1 MGGNAERSGALSRD
15 QLAAIL
21 RGIAEGITVQGP
33 DGELLFAN
41 DAGARLCGFAT
52 AEALLATPVGHVIS
66 HYAIFGEDGRPVPI
80 AELPGRKALAG
91 VESER
96 ILGIRVLATG
106 EMRWSVVHAVP
117 VFDEAGRVVQAINVF
132 RDVTDRRALDEERE
146 RVRRRLSYLNEAS
159 RALDEGP
166 LDVASR
172 LTRLARLAVPRL
184 ADGCAVYLPDADG
197 VLLPQVLEPAGRDPS
212 DDGVA
217 AQAVFRSGRVERGRT
232 LITVPMRAQ
241 GRTIGV
247 IRLTSDG
254 EDGYDD
260 DDLALAQELADRAA
274 LAVEA
279 ARLYEESQRAVH
291 DREQLMAWVSH
302 DLRNPL
308 STISMATELLLRAA
322 GPEQSEKARRAA
334 DNTQRAVVRME
345 RLIHDLLDLARI
357 EGGGLPL
364 ERGHHD
370 LAQLVAEAID
380 LHSSIAAEKQLTLV
394 NEARSAPVDCDR
406 ERVLQMFANLVDN
419 ALKFTPAGGSVR
431 LGAEPM
437 GGCVKAWV
445 ADDGPGIPEAERAKI
460 FDRYWQAR
468 RDRKG
473 VGLGLAIARGVVEA
487 HGGRI
492 WVEGQPGR
500 GARFCLTLPSA

>member
-1 MGGNAERSGALSRD
+1 
-15 QLAAIL
+15 
-21 RGIAEGITVQGP
+21 V
-33 DGELLFAN
+33 
-41 DAGARLCGFAT
+41 
-52 AEALLATPVGHVIS
+52 PV
-66 HYAIFGEDGRPVPI
+66 
-80 AELPGRKALAG
+80 AELPGRLALAG

-96 ILGIRVLATG
+96 VLGIRVRASG
-106 EMRWSVVHAVP
+106 EIRWSVVHAMP

-132 RDVTDRRALDEERE
+132 RDVSDRRALEEERE

-159 RALDEGP
+159 RALDEAS
-166 LDVASR
+166 LDTASR
-172 LTRLARLAVPRL
+172 LSRLARLAVPRI
-184 ADGCAVYLPDADG
+184 ADGCAIYLRDDDG
-197 VLLPQVLEPAGRDPS
+197 RLRLHVLAPEGRDVS
-212 DDGVA
+212 DNGIA
-217 AQAVFRSGRVERGRT
+217 ALEVFRSGKPERG
-232 LITVPMRAQ
+232 LSMITVPMRAQ
-241 GRTIGV
+241 GRTLGV
-247 IRLTSDG
+247 IRFASD
-254 EDGYDD
+254 DNDYDD

-274 LAVEA
+274 QAVET
-279 ARLYEESQRAVH
+279 ARLYEASQRAVH

-322 GPEQSEKARRAA
+322 APEQEEKAKRAA
-334 DNTQRAVVRME
+334 NNVQRAVSRME

-380 LHSSIAAEKQLTLV
+380 LHSSMAAEKQLTLV
-394 NEARSAPVDCDR
+394 NEATSAPATCDR
-406 ERVLQMFANLVDN
+406 ERVLQLFSNLVDN
-419 ALKFTPAGGSVR
+419 ALKFTPAGGSIR

-437 GGCVKAWV
+437 PGAVKAWV
-445 ADDGPGIPEAERAKI
+445 SDDGPGIPEGERAKI

-492 WVEGQPGR
+492 WVEGAPGK